1 MDKLK
6 LYDEIAR
13 IAYDLYEKSGRVDGC
28 ELDNWLEAE
37 RIVISLHAE
46 QNKLETGL
54 PFSLE
59 KKKSPKKATKT
70 EKRTRKIRN

>member
-1 MDKLK
+1 VK

-13 IAYDLYEKSGRVDGC
+13 IAYDLYEKNGRVDGH

-37 RIVISLHAE
+37 RIVMSLHAE
-46 QNKLETGL
+46 EKKLETGS

-59 KKKSPKKATKT
+59 KKMSPNKATKT
-70 EKRTRKIRN
+70 EKRARTTRN

>member
-1 MDKLK
+1 LK

-13 IAYDLYEKSGRVDGC
+13 IAYDLYEKSGRVDGR

-46 QNKLETGL
+46 QKKLETGL

-59 KKKSPKKATKT
+59 KKKSPKKATET
-70 EKRTRKIRN
+70 EKRTRKIRH